1 LVESGIN
8 DENSASDLAAAPV
21 AGHGLGLRRLSGN
34 ATRTF
39 IAQIL
44 AAILG
49 LGISLMI
56 GRTFHD
62 AGAQYYAMAILVPG
76 ILVQLLEF
84 GITYANVYHI
94 GRGDVNPREV
104 MRANVRIWATLSA
117 IGLAAGGFVIG
128 FHAHDWLPGV
138 PMPILVIAALAFP
151 PMLAQ
156 TYSLSILQGRQDFRR
171 YNYLTVTVQLTTFFL
186 SALLIFA
193 FHFGIEAVVIAY
205 VAGQVLAL
213 TITLLVLRPYLRE
226 AAQVTTHESWWKYGN
241 KAVNYGWKQHL
252 SALVSYVN
260 LRVDLFFVNLFLS
273 ASHAA
278 GPYYLAIQFAET
290 MWLPSKVI
298 STVLLPRLAEL
309 HNEEKT
315 RLQLTPL
322 ICRLTL
328 NFTALCSLL
337 VALLV
342 TPIVYLG
349 WGAKFGPAIPSLWW
363 MLPGITMWS
372 ATRIIAYDFSARG
385 RPELNSYLAGVV
397 LVINVVLNVV
407 LIPRIGVTG
416 GAISTTVAYTANTFA
431 TLYLYRQ
438 FSDLPSWK
446 LLILQRDDLRLL
458 AEAGRQAL
466 RKMRGGNAPA

>member
-1 LVESGIN
+1 LADELGIN
-8 DENSASDLAAAPV
+8 DENTPSDVTP
-21 AGHGLGLRRLSGN
+21 AGRGLGLRRLSGN
-34 ATRTF
+34 AGRTF
-39 IAQIL
+39 VAQIL
-44 AAILG
+44 AALLG
-49 LGISLMI
+49 FGISLLI
-56 GRTFHD
+56 ARRFQD
-62 AGAQYYAMAILVPG
+62 AGAQFYSMALLVPG
-76 ILVQLLEF
+76 LLVQLLEF

-104 MRANVRIWATLSA
+104 MRANIRIWATLSV
-117 IGLAAGGFVIG
+117 IGLMAAGFVIG

-138 PMPILVIAALAFP
+138 PVPILVIAALAFP

-171 YNYLTVTVQLTTFFL
+171 FNYLTVTVQLTTFML
-186 SALLIFA
+186 SAILVFL
-193 FHFGIEAVVIAY
+193 FHFGVDGVVIAY
-205 VAGQVLAL
+205 VVGQVLAL

-226 AAQVTTHESWWKYGN
+226 AAKVTTHESWWGYGR

-252 SALVSYVN
+252 SALVSFVN

-273 ASHAA
+273 AAHAA

-309 HNEEKT
+309 HNEEDK

-322 ICRLTL
+322 ICRLTF
-328 NFTALCSLL
+328 NFTALCSLA
-337 VALLV
+337 VALV
-342 TPIVYLG
+342 VFIVPLI
-349 WGAKFGPAIPSLWW
+349 WGPKFAPALPSLWW

-385 RPELNSYLAGVV
+385 RPELNSYLAVVV
-397 LVINVVLNVV
+397 LVINVILNVV
-407 LIPRIGVTG
+407 LIPRVGAVG

-438 FSDLPSWK
+438 FSDLASWK
-446 LLILQRDDLRLL
+446 LLILQADDIRLL
-458 AEAGRQAL
+458 SEAGRVAL
-466 RKMRGGNAPA
+466 SKLRRS